1 MSGGIE
7 NQKRRVG
14 RPSTGGAHPRFTF
27 RAPPPL
33 IRVIELEAARR
44 GCKCSVVAR
53 EALDAYA
60 ATFPREIMQI
70 AAEAA

>member
-1 MSGGIE
+1 VSDGIE
-7 NQKRRVG
+7 KQKKCVG

-60 ATFPREIMQI
+60 AKFPREIMQM